1 MAFWTLQNFKSKIDK
16 ELDLENED
24 IVQPE
29 EFVGYVNDGV
39 REVVAEMI
47 KLSVEDTYFHKFV
60 NYPLVANQPDYSL
73 PIDIFANKI
82 KALVYNDDTAIY
94 RIRRLRGREI
104 YARMESLQKYATSE
118 NRPVCYAL
126 FNASVTAGY
135 SLKIIPTPRVNV
147 PTVTMYYVR
156 QANELSLND
165 VGTGLIDCP
174 EEFIQFLVA
183 FVKVKCLAKEIGNP
197 NLQMAMQDEDRCRTN
212 MIQTLTDQ
220 VEDSDNTIPLDLSHY
235 EEST

>member
-1 MAFWTLQNFKSKIDK
+1 MAFWTLAQVKAKIDK

-29 EFVGYVNDGV
+29 EFVGYVNDAV
-39 REVVAEMI
+39 REVVAEMS
-47 KLSVEDTYFHKFV
+47 KLSVEDTYFHKFAAF
-60 NYPLVANQPDYSL
+60 PLVANQADYVL
-73 PIDIFANKI
+73 PTDIFANKI

-94 RIRRLRGREI
+94 RIRRIRGNEI
-104 YARMESLQKYATSE
+104 YARMESLQKYAVSE

-126 FNASVTAGY
+126 FNSGVSTGY

-147 PTVTMYYVR
+147 PFVTMYYLR
-156 QANELSLND
+156 QANELALD
-165 VGTGLIDCP
+165 DDGTGLIDCP
-174 EEFIQFLVA
+174 EEFIQFLIA

-197 NLQMAMQDEDRCRTN
+197 NLPFAMKDEDRCRAL

-220 VEDSDNTIPLDLSHY
+220 VEDSDNTVPLDLSHY
-235 EEST
+235 MEST